1 MKTRRTFQI
10 ILAVMSALAAVA
22 FLTATIC
29 VIIPLVTGNKI
40 GFLDQLVDGV
50 RMVFGTYYLSTE
62 QMVTTELLVLVPF
75 VFTVT
80 AAILLFDNHGKQWVY
95 RMCYVLLM
103 LGTFVPGI
111 AMCICCKALY
121 GQRWLMFLFVTIVV
135 IILYV
140 LLPLITWLIKIED
153 QPTAVTA
160 TTDSDAQTTE
170 AQQETQTQDNGDQ
183 HEAQTEQNAEDE
195 QAKLYRRKVKQ
206 IQILQD
212 LHDEKRIDNDQ
223 YIALVNYVMNKKN

>member
-10 ILAVMSALAAVA
+10 ILAVMSALAAAA

-140 LLPLITWLIKIED
+140 LLPLITWLMKIED

-160 TTDSDAQTTE
+160 TTDSDAQT
-170 AQQETQTQDNGDQ
+170 QDNGDQ
-183 HEAQTEQNAEDE
+183 PEAQTEQNAEDE

-206 IQILQD
+206 IKILQD

>member
-10 ILAVMSALAAVA
+10 ILAVMSALAAAA

-62 QMVTTELLVLVPF
+62 QTVTTELLVLVPF
-75 VFTVT
+75 LFTVT

-140 LLPLITWLIKIED
+140 LLPLITWLMKIED

-160 TTDSDAQTTE
+160 TTDSDAQP
-170 AQQETQTQDNGDQ
+170 AETQQDNGDQ
-183 HEAQTEQNAEDE
+183 PEAQTEQNAEDE

-206 IQILQD
+206 IKILQD

>member
-1 MKTRRTFQI
+1 
-10 ILAVMSALAAVA
+10 
-22 FLTATIC
+22 
-29 VIIPLVTGNKI
+29 
-40 GFLDQLVDGV
+40 
-50 RMVFGTYYLSTE
+50 
-62 QMVTTELLVLVPF
+62 
-75 VFTVT
+75 
-80 AAILLFDNHGKQWVY
+80 
-95 RMCYVLLM
+95 
-103 LGTFVPGI
+103 
-111 AMCICCKALY
+111 
-121 GQRWLMFLFVTIVV
+121 MFLFVTIVV

>member
-10 ILAVMSALAAVA
+10 ILAVMSALAAAA

-29 VIIPLVTGNKI
+29 VIIPLVAGNKI

-111 AMCICCKALY
+111 TMCIYCKALY

-140 LLPLITWLIKIED
+140 LLPLITWLMKIED

-160 TTDSDAQTTE
+160 TTDSDAQPAET
-170 AQQETQTQDNGDQ
+170 QQETQTQDNGDQ
-183 HEAQTEQNAEDE
+183 PEAQTEQNAEDE

-206 IQILQD
+206 IKILQD
-212 LHDEKRIDNDQ
+212 LHDEKRINNEQ